1 MLGNWLKKAV
11 VAIIGFFGFRSV
23 VSKIIGI
30 LLLTSFFTVVVGSV
44 GLIKINQMNDVA
56 KDIYNKNTSTLIPLD
71 DLLQSLYLMN
81 EYASRAVLRND
92 SNAVSSLS
100 TNINNTNGQFSSFQY
115 TLPDRTYQEMAKHW
129 NRYYSS
135 VRDLYNDL
143 SRGGANASTLYVRF
157 QNESDSFYS
166 YIYTLG
172 RKLRIAGADSFSN
185 GKKIYDSALMLQ
197 ALFTGVGF
205 IIAVLVGFWIALS
218 ILGPLR
224 QLQNKTELLA
234 EGNLKV
240 QIDIQ
245 ADEEINAVNRV
256 FNKAVDE
263 LRSMV
268 TRSIDYSNQLN
279 VSCDDI
285 FRAAEGAS
293 QTLSNINQLVEDLT
307 KGASI
312 QSNTVEQTIESV
324 QKASEGS
331 NSVIKA
337 TLAINVVCQEASA
350 VTNSGSQAVTDLIK
364 TVDNLVSTVNEIDV
378 VIQELS
384 TDSKQIL
391 QFSEMIG
398 EIADQ
403 TTLLALNASIEA
415 ARAGDGSKGFSVIAD
430 HVGELAARS
439 EESAKHI
446 NKVVKLILEKTE
458 KAVEVAKLGTQGAAA
473 GRNNILQTVNLFK
486 NLVERLDKIT
496 TSIGHIADISS
507 QMGESNKTVIKEMG
521 TISEISQSNL
531 AAAEEVSAT
540 FEEQYS
546 SMMVVADAAR
556 QLRELAQ
563 QLWSAAERFV
573 I

>member
-245 ADEEINAVNRV
+245 ADEEINAVNRA